1 LGIYLFKTLSMQKE
15 NKKTPEYNSL
25 SSIFDGV
32 AATAQFYAFL
42 CKKEKKLYQSY
53 FINNIQIILR
63 KRTSYKR
70 IKIL

>member
-1 LGIYLFKTLSMQKE
+1 MWMLNMTTIYNFGNLSFNSMQKE

-42 CKKEKKLYQSY
+42 CKKEKNFTNLT
-53 FINNIQIILR
+53 L
-63 KRTSYKR
+63 
-70 IKIL
+70 